1 MRRNSPEPSGALAC
15 WSASRSRLVHR
26 SLSSCPP
33 GRRPVSVVGDFNDG
47 QPGTHTLEPREDG
60 MRAVTVTLPGKSV
73 HSFRYLGAGDCW
85 FDEDHADDH
94 DGTNS
99 RLHT

>member
-1 MRRNSPEPSGALAC
+1 
-15 WSASRSRLVHR
+15 
-26 SLSSCPP
+26 
-33 GRRPVSVVGDFNDG
+33 
-47 QPGTHTLEPREDG
+47 
-60 MRAVTVTLPGKSV
+60 MRAVTVALPGKSV
-73 HSFRYLGAGDCW
+73 HSFRYLAAGDCW